1 MGSMFESYVSDMKRD
16 EFEKTAVEKTAVG
29 RPMAGQIKAKMKPQ
43 LIISYN
49 PQNQKSQMMVKRLDN
64 ILGKLQG
71 LERMQITALNEM
83 IDQAA
88 IKELGA
94 PKMGL
99 TLMVRGKTVATLEGL
114 QTEMGLRKF
123 FNENRGKMV

>member
-1 MGSMFESYVSDMKRD
+1 MNSMFEAYVEDIKRD
-16 EFEKTAVEKTAVG
+16 EFEKTALS

-43 LIISYN
+43 LVITYN
-49 PQNQKSQMMVKRLDN
+49 PQDQKSQMMVKRLDN
-64 ILGKLQG
+64 VLEKLQG
-71 LERMQITALNEM
+71 LERMEIIALNQM

-99 TLMVRGKTVATLEGL
+99 MLMVRGEPIDTLEGL
-114 QTEMGLRKF
+114 HQEMDVRKF
-123 FNENRGKMV
+123 FTSNRDKLI